1 MQRNL
6 RSRPARP
13 PSIFSYQISGRV
25 PGCQILAAVIPRGWP
40 PGASESVLRTG
51 DEKALKQYPSIIP
64 PCDDASTSYT
74 PSWRDMAFSHDNT
87 TANSHSTSSTVVESI
102 PLQSTSPS
110 YFKEDD
116 SESDLDPE
124 SDAALL
130 RHHRRRP
137 STPTLPDRPAIASS
151 VWLRGIANFIMSRN
165 PLLGR
170 TSPRNV
176 KTSYGAAEIPE
187 SSQSSDSTTL
197 IEDDVDDVR
206 QRDRRRQDQAGMS
219 AEHADGTVTG
229 SQRATA
235 AHRTTHRRR
244 RSSVNTYDISVGPES
259 RATFPSGNVPLAK
272 GDGHMPIG
280 SDDSSTL
287 SDEDDREPGK
297 RASDDPV
304 DNSPYPEV
312 RSSVPATDN
321 VTLSIST
328 PRMWILS
335 ISFALL
341 GSAANLFFS
350 LRYPSVTI
358 HPIIALILVHPVGKL
373 WDLVLKR
380 DDDPQD
386 KFLNGVRTTTLSP
399 DKNRFRLWLAQGCW
413 NEKEHT
419 CVYVSSNVAF
429 GFAFATDVI
438 VEQHKFYHQEVPIL
452 YQILLTLSTQIIGYA
467 FAGLTRRFLVRPAAM
482 IWPGNLAPTAMFG
495 TMHNQENRPAN
506 GWKISRYG
514 FFLVVWVCA
523 FMWYFVPGLL
533 MPALSYFNVLTWFAP
548 DNVVVANLVS
558 QGVFF

>member
-1 MQRNL
+1 
-6 RSRPARP
+6 
-13 PSIFSYQISGRV
+13 
-25 PGCQILAAVIPRGWP
+25 
-40 PGASESVLRTG
+40 
-51 DEKALKQYPSIIP
+51 
-64 PCDDASTSYT
+64 
-74 PSWRDMAFSHDNT
+74 MAFSHDNT
-87 TANSHSTSSTVVESI
+87 TASSHPSSSTVIESI
-102 PLQSTSPS
+102 PLQSTSRP

-137 STPTLPDRPAIASS
+137 STPTPPDHPAVASTF
-151 VWLRGIANFIMSRN
+151 WLRRIALFIMSRT
-165 PLLGR
+165 PLLSP
-170 TSPRNV
+170 TSSGKV
-176 KTSYGAAEIPE
+176 KTSYGAAETPE
-187 SSQSSDSTTL
+187 ASQGSDSTTL
-197 IEDDVDDVR
+197 IEDEIDDVR
-206 QRDRRRQDQAGMS
+206 RRDRRRQDQAGMP
-219 AEHADGTVTG
+219 AGITDGTGTG
-229 SQRATA
+229 SQKSTA

-244 RSSVNTYDISVGPES
+244 RSSVNTYDISVGPQS
-259 RATFPSGNVPLAK
+259 RATFPSGHVPLPK
-272 GDGHMPIG
+272 VDGHMPNG

-287 SDEDDREPGK
+287 SDESDNEARK
-297 RASDDPV
+297 RARDDPV

-335 ISFALL
+335 LSFAFL

-380 DDDPQD
+380 DDDPQHE
-386 KFLNGVRTTTLSP
+386 FLNGVRITALSP
-399 DKNRFRLWLAQGCW
+399 DKNRFRLWLAQGYW

-438 VEQHKFYHQEVPIL
+438 VEQHKFYHQDVPIL

-495 TMHNQENRPAN
+495 TMHKQENRPAN

-523 FMWYFVPGLL
+523 FMWYFMPGLL

-558 QGVFF
+558 QHVCFHFSDFGLHVLVRRCLRIRAVSLDL